1 MSLAQQ
7 ARLDYGDNY
16 GDGAYGDYGDDGDDG
31 DDCDYG
37 NYGGDNYKMI
47 ISSFKTSPLI
57 WKGIC
62 H

>member
-16 GDGAYGDYGDDGDDG
+16 GDG

-37 NYGGDNYKMI
+37 DHGGDNHKMI

>member
-16 GDGAYGDYGDDGDDG
+16 GDGAYGDYGD
-31 DDCDYG
+31 
-37 NYGGDNYKMI
+37 YGGDNYMMI

-57 WKGIC
+57 WRGIC

>member
-16 GDGAYGDYGDDGDDG
+16 GDGDGGDDG

-37 NYGGDNYKMI
+37 DYCGDNYKMI